1 MKHIYIALALLI
13 SAFSFGQIPAG
24 YYNTATGTGYTLKTQ
39 LYNIINDHNDQGYD
53 ALDNFY
59 GISDRDV
66 YYENDNTILDM
77 YSERPTQGDPYNFT
91 FGTDECGNY
100 DSEGD
105 CYNKEHVIPQS
116 VFNENLPMRSDAH
129 HVIPTDGRVNGLRSN
144 HPMGVVGTTVSQS
157 GISNP
162 TLNGSKMGNNLN
174 SGYSAG
180 YTGLVFEPIDEFKG
194 DIARIYFYFA
204 TRYENLVP
212 NWSAYDMFDGSD
224 DQVFDDTF
232 LSILLT
238 WHENDQVSQK
248 EIDRNNAIY
257 DFQNNRN
264 PFVDHPE
271 WVELIWN
278 PTPDTEA
285 PTAPINLVVTNEGS
299 TSISLAWTA
308 STDNVAVTSYDVYM
322 NGVFEMNVTTNSA
335 TVINLAPE
343 TTYSFSVIAKDAATN
358 ESDESTS
365 VEGTTTEAGQSGS
378 ECESETFTN
387 ITTNSSQYTNVSWT
401 GDNGLNWNAT
411 SSRTDQTITGKALT
425 MDMRNSTNA
434 TLTSTSIGGGISSFT
449 LTTQRKFAGGT
460 GNLSLYVNGLLR
472 GAIPYD
478 DTVQTTT
485 ITDINVEGNVLVVI
499 TEDTAAGDRVAIDDL
514 SWTCYST
521 LSNDKFDLSSI
532 KIYPNPVENQLHI
545 NINNSLETTVEIYNV
560 LGRKMLN
567 QTIQNSEAL
576 STENLSAGVYILKL
590 TQGNQSITKKLIK
603 Q

>member
-1 MKHIYIALALLI
+1 MKQIYITVALLI

-59 GISDRDV
+59 GISDLDT

-77 YSERPTQGDPYNFT
+77 YSENPTGNDPYNYT
-91 FGTDECGNY
+91 WVTDECGNY
-100 DSEGD
+100 NSEGD

-116 VFNENLPMRSDAH
+116 VFNENTPMKSDAH
-129 HVIPTDGRVNGLRSN
+129 HVVPTDGRVNGLRSN
-144 HPMGVVGTTVSQS
+144 HPIGVVGTVVSQS

-204 TRYENLVP
+204 TRYQNLVS
-212 NWSAYDMFDGSD
+212 NWSAYDMFDGSN

-238 WHENDQVSQK
+238 WHENDPVSQK

-257 DFQNNRN
+257 NFQNNRN

-271 WVELIWN
+271 WVALIWN

-285 PTAPINLVVTNEGS
+285 PSTPTNLVVTNEGS

-308 STDNVAVTSYDVYM
+308 STDNVSVIAYDVYVD
-322 NGVFEMNVTTNSA
+322 GVFEMTVTTNSA
-335 TVINLAPE
+335 TVTNLTPE
-343 TTYSFSVIAKDAATN
+343 TTYSFTVIAKDAAMN
-358 ESDESTS
+358 ESDESDA
-365 VEGTTTEAGQSGS
+365 VEGTTTEAGQSGA

-387 ITTNSSQYTNVSWT
+387 IATSSTAYTNVSWT
-401 GDNGLNWNAT
+401 GDNGLTWNAT

-434 TLTSTSIGGGISSFT
+434 TLTSTAIGGGISSFT
-449 LTTQRKFAGGT
+449 LSTQRKFAGAT
-460 GNLSLYVNGLLR
+460 GNLSLYVNGDLK
-472 GAIPYD
+472 GSIPYD

-485 ITDINVEGNVLVVI
+485 INDINVEGTVTVVI
-499 TEDTAAGDRVAIDDL
+499 TEDTTGGDRVAIDDL

-521 LSNDKFDLSSI
+521 LSNEEFDVSSI
-532 KIYPNPVENQLHI
+532 KIYPNPVKNQLHI
-545 NINNSLETTVEIYNV
+545 SLNNNFETTVEIYNV
-560 LGRKMLN
+560 LGRKMHN
-567 QTIQNSEAL
+567 QTIQNSEMISTKSL
-576 STENLSAGVYILKL
+576 SSGIYILKI

-603 Q
+603 E